1 MRFEMSLLSCDD
13 EIGLGRFFRFSQPR
27 ARARA
32 TPNATVGKGELASQ
46 ILAFHASDAF
56 VFVSRGDF
64 DAKSASCVP
73 SSRIGLFVVLFQSFL
88 NALFSLGWR
97 TTQQQKQ
104 QQQQQQQTKREE
116 KNISRVNR
124 QHLLRSIIQLTIHSL
139 LLFRPKKAKSCR
151 Q

>member
-1 MRFEMSLLSCDD
+1 MSLLPSRRRD
-13 EIGLGRFFRFSQPR
+13 RPWSFFSIFSTAR

-73 SSRIGLFVVLFQSFL
+73 SSRIGLFVVLFQKFL
-88 NALFSLGWR
+88 NALFSRGWR
-97 TTQQQKQ
+97 TTQKQKQ
-104 QQQQQQQTKREE
+104 KQTKREE

-139 LLFRPKKAKSCR
+139 LLFRSKKAKSCR
-151 Q
+151 R

>member
-1 MRFEMSLLSCDD
+1 MRFEMCLFCLRDD
-13 EIGLGRFFRFSQPR
+13 EIGLGRFFRFSQP
-27 ARARA
+27 RA

-73 SSRIGLFVVLFQSFL
+73 SSRIGLFVVLFQSVL

-97 TTQQQKQ
+97 TTQKQKQQKQ
-104 QQQQQQQTKREE
+104 QKQQQTKREE

-139 LLFRPKKAKSCR
+139 LLFRSKKAKSCR
-151 Q
+151 R

>member
-32 TPNATVGKGELASQ
+32 TPNATVEKGELASQ

-73 SSRIGLFVVLFQSFL
+73 SSRIGLFVVLFQNF
-88 NALFSLGWR
+88 
-97 TTQQQKQ
+97 
-104 QQQQQQQTKREE
+104 
-116 KNISRVNR
+116 
-124 QHLLRSIIQLTIHSL
+124 
-139 LLFRPKKAKSCR
+139 
-151 Q
+151 